1 MDYDVEPFVRK
12 FGFERSEVTLENWKD
27 YPYSTW
33 SLQHVSELIPIAT
46 IEGSSSAAMAR
57 DIDQGLLHLSSD
69 DSDQGERICD
79 FLDRSYTDAFLVT
92 HKGKVVGEYFAN
104 GMSADTPHLVFSV
117 SKSIAGL
124 LAGAVVKNFGLGP
137 DSKVTEYLPE
147 AKESAYADCTV
158 RDLLDM
164 QVSVDFEETYESKEG
179 LYARYRRSMLWM
191 PAGAEEQFS
200 REDLASYVLSLPKG
214 KGDHGRIF
222 SYRSPNTDVLGLVL
236 EKVSGIRYPD
246 LLSRFLWKPIGAET
260 ATITVDNLGAS
271 RVAGGIS
278 CTVQDL
284 AIVGGLLN
292 SGGIAK
298 GLQVIPGDWIADIIK
313 GGDISA
319 WKAGDF
325 ARLFPAGSYRN
336 QWYSLGDGSLCAIGI
351 HGQWLYANPRQ
362 EIVIVRM
369 SSQPAPDD
377 DELDTKIVEI
387 FAVISRYLGQ

>member
-12 FGFERSEVTLENWKD
+12 FGFERSDVTLDNWKD

-33 SLQHVSELIPIAT
+33 SLQHVSELIPVAT
-46 IEGSSSAAMAR
+46 IEGSSSVNLLR
-57 DIDQGLLHLSSD
+57 NVDQEILNLTCDKSAES
-69 DSDQGERICD
+69 ERICD
-79 FLDRSYTDAFLVT
+79 FLNRSYTDAFLVT

-104 GMSADTPHLVFSV
+104 GMSADTPHLIFSV

-124 LAGAVVKNFGLGP
+124 LAGAAVRDFGLDP

-147 AKESAYADCTV
+147 AKESAYADSTV
-158 RDLLDM
+158 RNLLDM

-214 KGDHGRIF
+214 KGDHGRMF

-246 LLSRFLWKPIGAET
+246 LLSRFLWRPIGAET

-284 AIVGGLLN
+284 ALLGGLLN
-292 SGGIAK
+292 SRGMAEGI
-298 GLQVIPGDWIADIIK
+298 QVIPTNWVEDTIK
-313 GGDISA
+313 GGDLSA

-325 ARLFPAGSYRN
+325 ARLFPEGSYRN
-336 QWYSLGDGSLCAIGI
+336 QWYSLGNGTLCAIGI
-351 HGQWLYANPRQ
+351 HGQWLYVDPKK

-377 DELDTKIVEI
+377 EELDSKIVEI
-387 FAVISRYLGQ
+387 FALISRHLN

>member
-12 FGFERSEVTLENWKD
+12 FGFERSEVTLDNWKD

-46 IEGSSSAAMAR
+46 VDGSPSVALVREINEGLFFLTYGA
-57 DIDQGLLHLSSD
+57 GEKN
-69 DSDQGERICD
+69 ERIVD
-79 FLDRSYTDAFLVT
+79 YLDRSYTDAFLVM
-92 HKGKVVGEYFAN
+92 HRGKVVGEYFAN
-104 GMSADTPHLVFSV
+104 GMSATSPHLIFSV

-124 LAGAVVKNFGLGP
+124 LAGAVVRNFGLDP
-137 DSKVTEYLPE
+137 ESVVTAYLPE

-191 PAGAEEQFS
+191 PAAAEEQFS

-214 KGDHGRIF
+214 KSDHGSIF

-246 LLSRFLWKPIGAET
+246 LLSKFLWQPIGAES

-278 CTVQDL
+278 CTIQDL
-284 AIVGGLLN
+284 ALVGELLN
-292 SGGIAK
+292 SAGEANGI
-298 GLQVIPGDWIADIIK
+298 QVIPNDWIEDTIN
-313 GGDISA
+313 GGNVAA

-325 ARLFPAGSYRN
+325 ARLFPEGSYRN

-351 HGQWLYANPRQ
+351 HGQWLYVNPK
-362 EIVIVRM
+362 EAIVIVRM

-377 DELDTKIVEI
+377 DELDSKILEI
-387 FAVISRYLGQ
+387 FAAISRNLR

>member
-1 MDYDVEPFVRK
+1 MEYDVEPFVRK
-12 FGFERSEVTLENWKD
+12 FGFERSEVTLDNWKD

-46 IEGSSSAAMAR
+46 IEGSSSVSMAR
-57 DIDQGLLHLSSD
+57 ELDQEILNLTTGKAD
-69 DSDQGERICD
+69 DSERIVD
-79 FLDRSYTDAFLVT
+79 FLERSFTDAFLVV
-92 HKGKVVGEYFAN
+92 HRGRVVGEYFAN
-104 GMSADTPHLVFSV
+104 GMDASTPHLVFSV

-124 LAGAVVKNFGLGP
+124 LTGAVMRDFGLDP

-147 AKESAYADCTV
+147 AEESAYADSTV
-158 RDLLDM
+158 RNLLDM
-164 QVSVDFEETYESKEG
+164 QVSVDFEETYESKDG

-214 KGDHGRIF
+214 KGEHGKVF

-236 EKVSGIRYPD
+236 EKISGIRYPD

-284 AIVGGLLN
+284 ALLGDLLN
-292 SGGIAK
+292 SGGLAS
-298 GLQVIPGDWIADIIK
+298 GVQVIPRDWIEDTIT
-313 GGDISA
+313 GGDVPA

-325 ARLFPAGSYRN
+325 ARLFPMGSYRN
-336 QWYSLGDGSLCAIGI
+336 QWYSLGNGTLCAIGI
-351 HGQWLYANPRQ
+351 HGQWLYADPKN

-377 DELDTKIVEI
+377 DELDSGIVEI
-387 FAVISRYLGQ
+387 FTLISRYLA

>member
-27 YPYSTW
+27 HPYNTW

-46 IEGSSSAAMAR
+46 IEALPSVALIR
-57 DIDQGLLHLSSD
+57 EIDQELLHLSSD
-69 DSDQGERICD
+69 ESNEGERICD
-79 FLDRSYTDAFLVT
+79 VLERSYTDAFLVT
-92 HKGKVVGEYFAN
+92 HKGKVISEYFAN
-104 GMSADTPHLVFSV
+104 GMAADTPHLVFSV

-124 LAGAVVKNFGLGP
+124 LAGAVVKHFGLDP
-137 DSKVTEYLPE
+137 ESKVTEYLPE
-147 AKESAYADCTV
+147 AEESAYADCAV

-214 KGDHGRIF
+214 KGDHGRVF

-278 CTVQDL
+278 CTIQDL

-298 GLQVIPGDWIADIIK
+298 GVQVIPRDWIADIIK
-313 GGDISA
+313 GGNASA

-325 ARLFPAGSYRN
+325 ARLFPEGSYRN
-336 QWYSLGDGSLCAIGI
+336 QWYSLGDGTLCAIGI
-351 HGQWLYANPRQ
+351 HGQWLYVNPGA
-362 EIVIVRM
+362 EIVIVRL

-377 DELDTKIVEI
+377 DEFDSKMVEV
-387 FAVISRYLGQ
+387 FAAIARYLN

>member
-33 SLQHVSELIPIAT
+33 SLQHVPELIPIAA
-46 IEGSSSAAMAR
+46 IEGASSVAIER
-57 DIDQGLLHLSSD
+57 DLDEELLNLTCD
-69 DSDQGERICD
+69 DSEQGERIVD
-79 FLDRSYTDAFLVT
+79 LLERSYTDAFLVI
-92 HKGKVVGEYFAN
+92 HKGKVVGEHFAN
-104 GMSADTPHLVFSV
+104 GMGADSPHLIFSV

-124 LAGAVVKNFGLGP
+124 LAGAVVSNFGL
-137 DSKVTEYLPE
+137 DLNSKVTEYLAE
-147 AKESAYADCTV
+147 AKGSAYADCTV

-214 KGDHGRIF
+214 KGDHGTTF

-278 CTVQDL
+278 CTVEDL
-284 AIVGGLLN
+284 ALFGGLFI
-292 SGGIAK
+292 SGGIAQ
-298 GLQVIPGDWIADIIK
+298 GVQVIPGSWVEDTIK
-313 GGDISA
+313 GGDVSA

-351 HGQWLYANPRQ
+351 HGQWLFVNPKE

-369 SSQPAPDD
+369 SSQPAADD
-377 DELDTKIVEI
+377 DEFDSKTVEV
-387 FAVISRYLGQ
+387 FAVISRYLGL

>member
-1 MDYDVEPFVRK
+1 MDKYVEPFVRK
-12 FGFERSEVTLENWKD
+12 FGFERSEVTLENWKN

-33 SLQHVSELIPIAT
+33 SLQHVSELIPIAA
-46 IEGSSSAAMAR
+46 IEGSSPKAMPR
-57 DIDQGLLHLSSD
+57 DIDKGLLNLSSGGTE
-69 DSDQGERICD
+69 QGERILD
-79 FLDRSYTDAFLVT
+79 FLDRSYTDAFLVVD
-92 HKGKVVGEYFAN
+92 KGRIVGEYFAN
-104 GMSADTPHLVFSV
+104 GMSADSPHLIFSV

-124 LAGAVVKNFGLGP
+124 LAGAVVKNFGLDP
-137 DSKVTEYLPE
+137 HSLVTQYLPE
-147 AKESAYADCTV
+147 AIESAYADCTV

-214 KGDHGRIF
+214 KGDHGKSF

-260 ATITVDNLGAS
+260 ATITVDTLGAS

-278 CTVQDL
+278 CTIHDL
-284 AIVGGLLN
+284 ALVGGLII
-292 SGGIAK
+292 SGGVA
-298 GLQVIPGDWIADIIK
+298 GDVQVIPGNWVEDTIN
-313 GGDISA
+313 GGDASA

-325 ARLFPAGSYRN
+325 ARLFPEGSYRN

-351 HGQWLYANPRQ
+351 HGQWLYVDPKE

-369 SSQPAPDD
+369 SSQPAADD
-377 DELDTKIVEI
+377 DEFDSKIVEI
-387 FAVISRYLGQ
+387 FGVISQNLGR

>member
-12 FGFERSEVTLENWKD
+12 FGFERSDVTLDNWKD

-33 SLQHVSELIPIAT
+33 SLQHVSELIPVAT
-46 IEGSSSAAMAR
+46 IEGSSSVTLLR
-57 DIDQGLLHLSSD
+57 NVDQEILNLTCDESAES
-69 DSDQGERICD
+69 ERICD
-79 FLDRSYTDAFLVT
+79 FLNRSYTDAFLVT

-104 GMSADTPHLVFSV
+104 GMSADTPHLIFSV

-124 LAGAVVKNFGLGP
+124 LAGAAVRDFGLDP

-147 AKESAYADCTV
+147 AKESAYADSTV
-158 RDLLDM
+158 RNLLDM

-214 KGDHGRIF
+214 KGDHGRMF

-246 LLSRFLWKPIGAET
+246 LLSRFLWRPIGAET

-284 AIVGGLLN
+284 ALLGGLLN
-292 SGGIAK
+292 SRGMAEGI
-298 GLQVIPGDWIADIIK
+298 QVIPTNWVEDTIK
-313 GGDISA
+313 GGDLSA

-325 ARLFPAGSYRN
+325 ARLFPEGSYRN
-336 QWYSLGDGSLCAIGI
+336 QWYSLGNGTLCAIGI
-351 HGQWLYANPRQ
+351 HGQWLYVDPKK

-377 DELDTKIVEI
+377 EELDSKIVEI
-387 FAVISRYLGQ
+387 FALISRHLN